1 MQHPGVSLFWFYT
14 PFHLPQDCM
23 CACLRV
29 QQAIHRFVEKDLV
42 LLIVACSQSPNS
54 TFVSDF
60 PHKVDTNN
68 NVKGN
73 KGKLRCDSYETF

>member
-14 PFHLPQDCM
+14 PFNL

-29 QQAIHRFVEKDLV
+29 QQATQRFIEKDLV
-42 LLIVACSQSPNS
+42 PLIVACSQSPNS